1 MTTQAYPMMA
11 VIPARGG
18 SKRLPSKNLHPLAGQ
33 PLVAHTI
40 RQAIEA
46 RWVAAVFV
54 STDSAE
60 IAEMAEAHGASVIRR
75 PDDIAGDTASS
86 ESAMLHA
93 LDAIEAEHG
102 SQQAVMMLQCTSP
115 VRRRRDIDDA
125 IEQFF
130 AERADSLLSAC
141 RTKHFLWRRNPSGA
155 FPINYDLGFRP
166 RSQDIEAQFQE
177 NGSIYITKTDL
188 LRKSG
193 NRLGGRIAVY
203 EMDFWSQFEIDD
215 ANDLALIEWIFQ
227 RQNVE

>member
-1 MTTQAYPMMA
+1 MMA

-18 SKRLPSKNLHPLAGQ
+18 SKRLPSKNLHLLAGL
-33 PLVAHTI
+33 PLIAHTI
-40 RQAIEA
+40 RQAIDA
-46 RWVAAVFV
+46 RWVETVFV

-60 IAEMAEAHGASVIRR
+60 IADIAEVHGASVIRR
-75 PDDIAGDTASS
+75 PGDLAGDTASS
-86 ESAMLHA
+86 ESAVLHA
-93 LDAIEAEHG
+93 LDLIEAEHG
-102 SQQAVMMLQCTSP
+102 SQPNVMMLQCTSP
-115 VRRRRDIDDA
+115 VRRPQDIDDA
-125 IEQFF
+125 VEQFF

-177 NGSIYITKTDL
+177 NGSIYITKTEL
-188 LRKSG
+188 LRETG

-215 ANDLALIEWIFQ
+215 ADDLALIEWIMQ
-227 RQNVE
+227 MRNAD